1 MQHDEQVRNFS
12 ESTFS
17 PGSIS
22 SPNHPP
28 FSIITPS
35 FVLSLTYAPADT
47 QPSPLTRGPGDDS
60 SWRMASIQ
68 PVPIPDLSHTG
79 IRTKFSPGA
88 GNGFTP
94 DGNMTSTFRTS
105 IHETM
110 CGLPGESLGDSRDMR
125 TRDYARAIRNHK
137 VDPCGGPLL
146 HAHMSSLELGLAP
159 GAGTAASTM
168 ASTTSH
174 EGASIRRSALLG
186 DFRGRLSPP
195 SSPPSNRRALVSCG
209 SGRAGVDV
217 GNSSGGG
224 GGVAPIDTRQALLL
238 REFRGVRLA
247 SAVVASVGTDREGGD
262 PRFGCTKS
270 GVMPPRTVKTP
281 AVSASISGCRGGRA
295 RNEGGAD
302 PDLDA
307 SRQRGVLEVVRSG
320 TPSNAEKQR
329 TRAGVDADGR
339 GVVSSLQEY
348 EGPESEAGVAIAKSL
363 GDGEASFD
371 GDEAWQ
377 QERGRGSRRR
387 GRRGR
392 GGGMPQASDSFEGGR
407 GRRPSEGRALQAS
420 ASSPSLA
427 RRRSLGKRS
436 ARSTRLKKPFSSDSL
451 FACLLDVHYGNTR
464 DLSPDKMPGRKW
476 NLQDLPARFATS
488 VAAPRG
494 WDGFASEDTDGDDAE
509 GTNARARR
517 GPRLIS
523 QIKEDLAEAGGGE
536 GDTNRTE
543 EDTT

>member
-1 MQHDEQVRNFS
+1 
-12 ESTFS
+12 
-17 PGSIS
+17 
-22 SPNHPP
+22 
-28 FSIITPS
+28 
-35 FVLSLTYAPADT
+35 
-47 QPSPLTRGPGDDS
+47 
-60 SWRMASIQ
+60 MASIQ

-110 CGLPGESLGDSRDMR
+110 CGLPGGSLGDSRDMR

-195 SSPPSNRRALVSCG
+195 SSPQSNRRALVSCG
-209 SGRAGVDV
+209 SGGAGVGIGDS
-217 GNSSGGG
+217 GGGG
-224 GGVAPIDTRQALLL
+224 GGVASIDNRQALLQ

-247 SAVVASVGTDREGGD
+247 SAVVASVGTAHESGD
-262 PRFGCTKS
+262 HRFGGTKS
-270 GVMPPRTVKTP
+270 GVMPPRTVNTP
-281 AVSASISGCRGGRA
+281 TVSASISGGRGGQA

-302 PDLDA
+302 SDLDA
-307 SRQRGVLEVVRSG
+307 SRQRGVLADVRSG
-320 TPSNAEKQR
+320 TPSNAGKQR
-329 TRAGVDADGR
+329 ARARVHVGGR
-339 GVVSSLQEY
+339 EVVRCLPEH
-348 EGPESEAGVAIAKSL
+348 EEPESEAGVAIGKSL
-363 GDGEASFD
+363 GEGQASFD

-377 QERGRGSRRR
+377 QECARGRRRRR

-392 GGGMPQASDSFEGGR
+392 GGIMPQASDSFEGGR
-407 GRRPSEGRALQAS
+407 GRGPSEGRALQAS

-436 ARSTRLKKPFSSDSL
+436 TRSARLKKPFSSDSL

-464 DLSPDKMPGRKW
+464 DLSPDKTSGRKW
-476 NLQDLPARFATS
+476 DLQDLPARVVTS

-517 GPRLIS
+517 GPRSIS
-523 QIKEDLAEAGGGE
+523 EIGGDLAEAGGGKE
-536 GDTNRTE
+536 ATNRTE
-543 EDTT
+543 EDATVVGLNCK